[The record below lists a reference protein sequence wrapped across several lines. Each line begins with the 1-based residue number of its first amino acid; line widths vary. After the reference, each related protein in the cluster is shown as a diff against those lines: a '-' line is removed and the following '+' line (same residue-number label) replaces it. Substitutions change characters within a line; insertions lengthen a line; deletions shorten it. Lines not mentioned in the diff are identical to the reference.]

1 MNNKEQNK
9 PIYTIEELKDRINIF
24 LNKEF
29 ANIKLIEFM
38 SQEFAKKGLNFLTPK
53 LLFENKKD
61 VDSLVE
67 SELLAFTIAVNKFF
81 SNSHEP
87 RKEEKYIKE
96 MNPKLYFYVRTI
108 SENELLQPAQDK
120 KVNEIIFEEVQKLNN
135 NEFQTYLTAK
145 QIYELDKSNQLVYL
159 KEAQRA
165 SKKVKL
171 KNGEVREVENYN
183 KEGLKDLEERFL
195 KQDLLITQ
203 VTLSIIV
210 WDNKIPN
217 VDFISYNDKHENY
230 GYLVFT
236 PEFNSD
242 SPNMAFINKA
252 DGAHRISAICTA
264 YERDNTI
271 ADEKLSVA
279 IKIVSLPVI
288 KQFIN
293 DTFKINETDKKYTET
308 LINTPLNNY
317 INVIIDNSVFKN
329 KTVKTK
335 ADEKINTYYANYEW
349 IKKTIKYLN
358 IKLPQNDL
366 MLKMEAKNVTN
377 KINTLIDLFRDR
389 YNCKTNDELKNK
401 TILLDKKMCV
411 AYIIAGE
418 KLKNGTDEDILK
430 MYEYIIRETDDIKY
444 ILKEKEINI
453 IIEKFDKMLR
463 GCK

>member
-1 MNNKEQNK
+1 MEEQIK

-108 SENELLQPAQDK
+108 SENELLQPK
-120 KVNEIIFEEVQKLNN
+120 NNKEIKEIIFEDVQKLND
-135 NEFQTYLTAK
+135 NEFQTFLSAK
-145 QIYELDKSNQLVYL
+145 KLFELYSSSNIIYL
-159 KEAQRA
+159 KSVQRA
-165 SKKVKL
+165 TRKIKL
-171 KNGEVREVENYN
+171 KDGSIRELENYN
-183 KEGLKDLEERFL
+183 KEGLRSLEDRFI
-195 KQDLLITQ
+195 KQDILTTQITF
-203 VTLSIIV
+203 TIII
-210 WDNKIPN
+210 WDGKTPNIDFIPYYKEHENFGRIVFIPN
-217 VDFISYNDKHENY
+217 YNVDDKSY
-230 GYLVFT
+230 
-236 PEFNSD
+236 S
-242 SPNMAFINKA
+242 FINVS
-252 DGAHRISAICTA
+252 DGAHRLSAICSA
-264 YERDNTI
+264 YERHPEI
-271 ADEKLSVA
+271 AEEKLSVA
-279 IKIVSLPVI
+279 IKIVTLNTA
-288 KQFIN
+288 KQFIS
-293 DTFKINETDKKYTET
+293 DVFKINMTDKTYLQTMS
-308 LINTPLNNY
+308 NTPMNNY
-317 INVIIDNSVFKN
+317 INIIIDNSVFKN

-335 ADEKINTYYANYEW
+335 ADEKINSYYANYEW

-358 IKLPQNDL
+358 INLPHNDL
-366 MLKMEAKNVTN
+366 MLKMEAKNVAN

-389 YNCKTNDELKNK
+389 YNCKTNDELKDK
-401 TILLDKKMCV
+401 TILLDKKTCV

-430 MYEYIIRETDDIKY
+430 MYEYIIKKTDDIKY

-453 IIEKFDKMLR
+453 IIEKFYKMLR

>member
-1 MNNKEQNK
+1 MKEQIK

-61 VDSLVE
+61 VDSLIE

-108 SENELLQPAQDK
+108 SENELLKPK
-120 KVNEIIFEEVQKLNN
+120 NNKEIKEIIFEDVQKLND
-135 NEFQTYLTAK
+135 NEFQTFLSAK
-145 QIYELDKSNQLVYL
+145 KLFELYSSSNIIYL
-159 KEAQRA
+159 KSVQRA
-165 SKKVKL
+165 TRKIKL
-171 KNGEVREVENYN
+171 KDGSIRELENYN
-183 KEGLKDLEERFL
+183 KEGLRSLEDRFI
-195 KQDLLITQ
+195 KQDILTTQITF
-203 VTLSIIV
+203 TIII
-210 WDNKIPN
+210 WDGKTPNIDFIPYYKEHENFGRIVFIPN
-217 VDFISYNDKHENY
+217 YNVDDKSY
-230 GYLVFT
+230 
-236 PEFNSD
+236 S
-242 SPNMAFINKA
+242 FINVS
-252 DGAHRISAICTA
+252 DGAHRLSAICSA
-264 YERDNTI
+264 YERHPEI
-271 ADEKLSVA
+271 AEEKLSVA
-279 IKIVSLPVI
+279 IKIVTLNTA
-288 KQFIN
+288 KQFIS
-293 DTFKINETDKKYTET
+293 DVFKINMTDKTYLQTMS
-308 LINTPLNNY
+308 NTPLNNY
-317 INVIIDNSVFKN
+317 IDTIIDNSVFKN

-335 ADEKINTYYANYEW
+335 ADEKINSYYANYEW

-358 IKLPQNDL
+358 INLPHNDL
-366 MLKMEAKNVTN
+366 MLKMEAKNVAN

-389 YNCKTNDELKNK
+389 YNCKTNDDLKDK

-430 MYEYIIRETDDIKY
+430 MYEYIIKKTDDIKY

>member
-1 MNNKEQNK
+1 MEEQIK

-108 SENELLQPAQDK
+108 SENELLQPK
-120 KVNEIIFEEVQKLNN
+120 KNKEIKEIIFEEVQKLND
-135 NEFQTYLTAK
+135 NEFQTFLSAK
-145 QIYELDKSNQLVYL
+145 KLFELYSSSNIIYL
-159 KEAQRA
+159 KSVQRA
-165 SKKVKL
+165 TRKIKL
-171 KNGEVREVENYN
+171 KDGSIRELENYN
-183 KEGLKDLEERFL
+183 KEGLRSLEDRFI
-195 KQDLLITQ
+195 KQDILTTQITF
-203 VTLSIIV
+203 TIII
-210 WDNKIPN
+210 WDGKTPNIDFIPYYKEHENFGRIVFIPN
-217 VDFISYNDKHENY
+217 YNVDDKSY
-230 GYLVFT
+230 
-236 PEFNSD
+236 S
-242 SPNMAFINKA
+242 FINVS
-252 DGAHRISAICTA
+252 DGAHRLSAICSA
-264 YERDNTI
+264 YERHPEI
-271 ADEKLSVA
+271 AEEKLSVA
-279 IKIVSLPVI
+279 IKIVTLNTA

-293 DTFKINETDKKYTET
+293 DTFKINMTDTNFLKT
-308 LINTPLNNY
+308 LANTPMNNY
-317 INVIIDNSVFKN
+317 INTIIDNSIFKN

-335 ADEKINTYYANYEW
+335 ADEKINSYYANYEW

-358 IKLPQNDL
+358 INLPHNDL
-366 MLKMEAKNVTN
+366 MLKMEAKNVAN

-389 YNCKTNDELKNK
+389 YDCKTNDELKDK

-430 MYEYIIRETDDIKY
+430 MYEYIIKKTDDIKY

-453 IIEKFDKMLR
+453 IIEKFDEMLR
-463 GCK
+463 RCK